1 MSTPA
6 APAGRL
12 SGTPLVALAV
22 ATAVLYLARE
32 IIIPLALAVLLAFLL
47 APLVKRF
54 ELWRLGRVPSVLL
67 AVALGLA
74 IIVGLGWIAAS
85 QALSLAGKLPEYREN
100 ISRKMKELRSPPR
113 EGSLGRAAKAIK
125 ELESET
131 NGKPKPPAEPAPS
144 ATVSLPTTP
153 LELIAQFG
161 LPAALLAA
169 ALAVMVVVTALVLFN
184 RHDLRDRIVRLVG
197 EGRVHVTTQAMED
210 AGGRVS
216 SYLLTLLL
224 VNVTFGALLGVAFFA
239 IGLPNALLW
248 GLIAALL
255 RFVPYIGAPAAA
267 LLPIALAF
275 AISDG
280 WGLVAW
286 TVGAIVLVDLV
297 IAYVVEPYL
306 YGARTGLTPIAV
318 VLGSVYWTWLWGPF
332 GLLLATPITVCI
344 AVVTRHIPDYR
355 FLSVI
360 LSDEPV
366 LPPPVRFYQR
376 LVAFEYDD
384 ACELAEAFEREHGL
398 AGLYDSMLLP
408 ALLLAKR
415 DRHRYALDVERGRYV
430 YDGILRIA
438 EELGD
443 EARAKEEGGAK
454 EGGAKARVPAPQVCI
469 APAHDEADYIAGVM
483 LARLLAPQHF
493 RALLLPKDILASE
506 AVEAAAKTGARAVC
520 ISAVPPQ
527 AAANAAYLAKRMRQH
542 LPQKRVLVALWCVE
556 RDPAFAS
563 AAARL
568 RKAGAEDVADR
579 LPEALEKLRSL
590 APPGA

>member
-1 MSTPA
+1 MALPA
-6 APAGRL
+6 EPAGRF
-12 SGTPLVALAV
+12 SGTPLLALVV

-32 IIIPLALAVLLAFLL
+32 VIIPLAIAVLLAFLL
-47 APLVKRF
+47 APLVRRF
-54 ELWRLGRVPSVLL
+54 ESWRLGRVASVVLS
-67 AVALGLA
+67 VALGLSV
-74 IIVGLGWIAAS
+74 IVGLGWIAAS

-100 ISRKMKELRSPPR
+100 ISRKMKDLRSPPS
-113 EGSLGRAAKAIK
+113 EGSLGKAAKAIQ
-125 ELESET
+125 ELETET
-131 NGKPKPPAEPAPS
+131 NGKAKPPPKPAPPPAK
-144 ATVSLPTTP
+144 VNVPTTP

-169 ALAVMVVVTALVLFN
+169 ALAVIVVVSALVLLN

-197 EGRVHVTTQAMED
+197 ERRIHVTTQAMED

-224 VNVTFGALLGVAFFA
+224 VNVTFGTLLGIAFFV

-267 LLPIALAF
+267 VLPTTLAF

-286 TVGAIVLVDLV
+286 TVGAIVLVDV
-297 IAYVVEPYL
+297 IIAYVVEPYL

-344 AVVTRHIPDYR
+344 AVVARHIPDYK
-355 FLSVI
+355 FLSII

-366 LPPPVRFYQR
+366 LPLQVRLYQR

-384 ACELAEAFEREHGL
+384 AYELAEQFQREHGL

-415 DRHRYALDVERGRYV
+415 DRHRYALDVERGKYV
-430 YDGILRIA
+430 YDGILRIV

-443 EARAKEEGGAK
+443 EARAKEEGG
-454 EGGAKARVPAPQVCI
+454 EKARVPAPRICI

-483 LARLLAPQHF
+483 LARLLAPEHF
-493 RALLLPKDILASE
+493 RALLLPKEILASE
-506 AVEAAAKTGARAVC
+506 IIEAAGKTDANAVC

-527 AAANAAYLAKRMRQH
+527 AAANAAYLTKRMRQH
-542 LPQKRVLVALWCVE
+542 LPQKRIVVALWCV
-556 RDPAFAS
+556 DMDATFDS
-563 AAARL
+563 TAARL
-568 RKAGAEDVADR
+568 RKAGAEAVAPR
-579 LPEALEKLRSL
+579 IPEALEKLRSV
-590 APPGA
+590 APPGAG